1 MPYKPGLWASLW
13 DVFLVNDC
21 CQRGQ
26 PTMVSANP
34 GDVVLGCRGK
44 QGEQA
49 TENKQANS
57 ALPWSLLRFLPPVLP
72 WLPPMTHW
80 NQWIKSTPPSLGCFW
95 PCFYYNNREQSRTQ
109 RAIPPHLVFLHGKRE
124 LLGRFVKPLC
134 CVTLD
139 LLDPSVSFFQYGPC
153 SASLCQWRLS
163 CCRVDCWTQPV
174 SGKNRRLV
182 TILTMLIDTPGFC
195 APMSRWDLD

>member
-109 RAIPPHLVFLHGKRE
+109 RAIPPHLVFLPFLSLRFICIFFE
-124 LLGRFVKPLC
+124 CSIEVNFCRLLNHII
-134 CVTLD
+134 VTMTK
-139 LLDPSVSFFQYGPC
+139 C
-153 SASLCQWRLS
+153 
-163 CCRVDCWTQPV
+163 
-174 SGKNRRLV
+174 
-182 TILTMLIDTPGFC
+182 LT
-195 APMSRWDLD
+195 